1 MFDIIHKLY
10 PYLISGV
17 VASLIYILILINF
30 SKKHVKNSFISG
42 LIFFIWFM
50 ISAILWNLGRG
61 AAGSEI
67 FSLSIN
73 DRFMLG
79 FIGSI
84 IWFLFSFLIQKKSLD
99 KAFVSTGIFI
109 IYYIMAEIV
118 YTILNDITI

>member
-1 MFDIIHKLY
+1 MFEIIYKLY

-30 SKKHVKNSFISG
+30 NKKHVKSSFISG

-50 ISAILWNLGRG
+50 VSAISWNLGRG
-61 AAGSEI
+61 AGGSEN

-79 FIGSI
+79 LIGSI
-84 IWFLFSFLIQKKSLD
+84 MWFLFSFFIQKKSLD

-109 IYYIMAEIV
+109 IYYIKI
-118 YTILNDITI
+118 